1 MPSWLK
7 INMIDKTANIHPKAE
22 LDSTVEVGP
31 FSIIDQHVKIG
42 KNTKI
47 SSHVVI
53 SGHTEIGEDNQIFPG
68 AVIGTEPQDLKYKG
82 AISFTKIGNGNTIR
96 EYVTINRA
104 TGEGECTTIGDHNL
118 LMAYV
123 HVAHNCAIADHVV
136 LANSVNMAG
145 HVHIESRAVIG
156 GVTGIHQF
164 VHIGELAM
172 IAGCSRIIND
182 IPPYMLAEGTPS
194 RIRVLNTVGLKRAGI
209 SPAESQSLKKAF
221 RILYRSGLPLKDAL
235 EQLKLLPENRY
246 ITHLFDFI
254 DQSLAEG
261 RRGLT
266 PGKFEQKNENF
277 Q

>member
-1 MPSWLK
+1 
-7 INMIDKTANIHPKAE
+7 MIHTTAIIHPEAE
-22 LDSTVEVGP
+22 LDPTVEVGQ
-31 FSIIDQHVKIG
+31 FSIIGKNVKIG

-53 SGHTEIGEDNQIFPG
+53 DGYTEIGEDNLIFPG

-96 EYVTINRA
+96 EYVTINCA
-104 TGEGECTTIGDHNL
+104 TGEGESTTIGDRNL
-118 LMAYV
+118 LMAYS
-123 HVAHNCAIADHVV
+123 HVAHNCAIANHVIM
-136 LANSVNMAG
+136 ANSVNMAG

-172 IAGCSRIIND
+172 IAGCSRITHD
-182 IPPYMLAEGTPS
+182 IPPYMLIEGTPS
-194 RIRVLNTVGLKRAGI
+194 RVRVLNTVGLKRAGI
-209 SPAESQSLKKAF
+209 SATESQSLKKAF
-221 RILYRSGLPLKDAL
+221 RILYRSGLSLEDAL
-235 EQLKLLPENRY
+235 EQLKLLPENSY
-246 ITHLFDFI
+246 LTHLFEFVN
-254 DQSLAEG
+254 QSLGEG

-266 PGKFEQKNENF
+266 PGKFEKKIENS